1 MENKEQ
7 YNAFSLIQFLWRWK
21 WWLVAIC
28 LATMIISLGCS
39 MLIKPRFKSTATIYA
54 PRTNST
60 AKILLNEENYNE
72 RLDMKAYAIEEETE
86 QMMQLLNAQE
96 IKDSLIS
103 KYDLATYYDIN
114 TSSKGWKTKMNK
126 VLTNNITIKRT
137 EYGAITIAVSDE
149 DPQMACNMTQDILRL
164 LDTVKNRAEH
174 ERAAASYYAL
184 VDQLDSIDREIARV
198 DDTIK
203 LCMEHGVYDVEKQ
216 SERMMQQYAIAVAG
230 GNTAAI
236 NRIKEEMKNMA
247 EWGPK
252 LDAAQNLQY
261 FFIQYQS
268 LCKQKMMDA
277 KLDMSN
283 RIPVKFV
290 VDNPAPADKKYYPKK
305 SIIMIVSTFC
315 VLLLSILALLIFERI
330 NEPTDRKV
338 ETVGQ

>member
-1 MENKEQ
+1 MENKNQ

-21 WWLVAIC
+21 WWLLAIC
-28 LATMIISLGCS
+28 VATMIISLGCS
-39 MLIKPRFKSTATIYA
+39 MLIKPRFKSTAVIYA

-96 IKDSLIS
+96 IKDSLIA
-103 KYDLATYYDIN
+103 KYKLAQYYDID
-114 TSSKGWKTKMNK
+114 TESKGWKTKLYK
-126 VLTNNITIKRT
+126 TVTNNITIKRT
-137 EYGAITIAVSDE
+137 EYGAISISVSDE

-164 LDTVKNRAEH
+164 LDTVKNRAEG
-174 ERAAASYYAL
+174 ERTAAAYYAL
-184 VDQLDSIDREIARV
+184 VEQLDSINREIARI

-203 LCMEHGVYDVEKQ
+203 LCMDHGVYDVEKQ

-230 GNTAAI
+230 GNAGAI
-236 NRIKEEMKNMA
+236 SRLKEEMKNMA

-261 FFIQYQS
+261 YFIQYQS

-283 RIPVKFV
+283 QIPGKFV
-290 VDNPAPADKKYYPKK
+290 VDRPTPADKKYYPKK

-315 VLLLSILALLIFERI
+315 VFMLSVLALLIFEKI

-338 ETVGQ
+338 ETVDQ

>member
-1 MENKEQ
+1 MENNNQ
-7 YNAFSLIQFLWRWK
+7 YNSFSIIQFLWRWK
-21 WWLVAIC
+21 WWLLAIC

-39 MLIKPRFKSTATIYA
+39 MLIKPRFKSTAVIYA
-54 PRTNST
+54 PRTNSG

-86 QMMQLLNAQE
+86 QMMQLLSAQE
-96 IKDSLIS
+96 IKDSLIE
-103 KYDLATYYDIN
+103 KYHLAEYYDIPMD
-114 TSSKGWKTKMNK
+114 SKGAKTKLNK
-126 VLTNNITIKRT
+126 TLTNNITIKRT
-137 EYGAITIAVSDE
+137 QFGAITISVSDE

-174 ERAAASYYAL
+174 ERAAAAYYAL
-184 VDQLDSIDREIARV
+184 VDQLDSIGREIDRI

-203 LCMEHGVYDVEKQ
+203 MCMEHGVYDVETQ

-230 GNTAAI
+230 GNTAAA

-261 FFIQYQS
+261 YFIQYQS

-290 VDNPAPADKKYYPKK
+290 VDNPTPADKKYYPKK
-305 SIIMIVSTFC
+305 SIIMLVSTFC
-315 VLLLSILALLIFERI
+315 VFLLSILALLIFEKI

-338 ETVGQ
+338 ETVDQ